1 MAACSSCGKEL
12 SGEFAFCPFCGAA
25 VGSPARPREQRKV
38 VTVLFCDVT
47 GSTELG
53 ETLDPEA
60 LRTLLARY
68 FERMKAIV
76 ERHGGSVEKFIG
88 DAVMAVFGV
97 PVVHEDDAL
106 RALRAAAEM
115 RDALPELDVRGR
127 IGIATGEVV
136 TGTEERLAT
145 GDAVNLA
152 ARLEQAA
159 QPGEILIADVT
170 LRLTRHAAE
179 VEPVEPLALKGKS
192 SPVVAHRLVG
202 VHGPEAIARQAA
214 APMVGRTTELRR
226 LRDAYDQ
233 AATDRSCQLFTI
245 LGPAGVGKSRLV
257 AEFLASLG
265 GAVVVRGRCLP
276 YGEGITYWPVV
287 EVVKQLPAVEL
298 DSAVARVVGD
308 LVGEQ
313 QLVTSSTEIAWGF
326 RRLLETVAS
335 ALPLVCVFDDIHWG
349 EATFLELLEH
359 VADLSRDAPILL
371 LCIARPDL
379 LDRRPGWSGGKVN
392 ATTILLEPLGAS
404 DADRMIESLAHLDE
418 GLRVRIRDAAE
429 GNPLFVEQMVAYA
442 AESGGGDVA
451 VPPTI
456 QALLAAR
463 LDQLDA
469 GDRAVLERGA
479 VEGRIFH
486 RGAVEALAPEEP
498 QVATRL
504 TSLVRKELVRP
515 DTTQLAGDDAFR
527 FRHLLIRDATYD
539 ALPKATRAD
548 LHERFAEWLETHG
561 TDLVELDEILGYHL
575 EQAHA
580 YRSQLGKAELA
591 LGRRASARLADAAA
605 RAHVRGDARASAQL
619 FERAIDVLPHDDSSR
634 LKLLPALGRALTE
647 AGAWARARSVL
658 TEAVELGASADEEVA
673 ADATVALAYLELHIE
688 ADSSHAKVRERL
700 RPALD
705 VFERTGDD
713 AGLARALALD
723 GMLLVFAGA
732 NAEAVVALERAAGH
746 ARKAGDRAQVT
757 LCQQYILTA
766 MVTGETLV
774 RDVLAFCETVEQAD
788 DVAPSLGLTVMV
800 TRAHCA
806 AAEGR
811 HDDAMRLIGEAE
823 SLVADRGLFRAVGV
837 RRVTGEAQLL
847 AGDPASAEA
856 TLGALCDTLEAIDDW
871 GHFASVV
878 PPFAD
883 ALWNQGRGEE
893 AMPRIELARRH
904 MIEDDADAQVGVTRV
919 RARVLALRGEMEE
932 AVGEARR
939 AVERASRTAF
949 LELHARALVDLGTV
963 YELAGDP
970 DAAVHAFEE
979 ACALFERKGYVVGA
993 ARARDRVAALRTPAM
1008 PS

>member
-1 MAACSSCGKEL
+1 LAVCPSCGKEL
-12 SGEFAFCPFCGAA
+12 SGDFAFCPFCGAA
-25 VGSPARPREQRKV
+25 VAAPARPRAQRKV
-38 VTVLFCDVT
+38 VTVLFCDVS

-53 ETLDPEA
+53 EALDPEA

-115 RDALPELDVRGR
+115 RDALPELEVRGR

-159 QPGEILIADVT
+159 QPGEILIAGDT
-170 LRLTRHAAE
+170 LRLTRDAAD
-179 VEPVEPLALKGKS
+179 VEAVEPLSLKGKS
-192 SPVVAHRLVG
+192 SPVVAHRLIA
-202 VHGPEAIARQAA
+202 VHGAEAIARQGA

-233 AATDRSCQLFTI
+233 AAADRSCQLFTI

-257 AEFLASLG
+257 AEFLASFAD
-265 GAVVVRGRCLP
+265 AVVVRGRCLP

-298 DSAVARVVGD
+298 DPAAARVVGD

-313 QLVTSSTEIAWGF
+313 RLVTSSAEIAWGF

-335 ALPLVCVFDDIHWG
+335 ERPLVCVFDDIHWG
-349 EATFLELLEH
+349 EETFLELLEH
-359 VADLSRDAPILL
+359 IADLSRDAPILL
-371 LCIARPDL
+371 LCIARPEL
-379 LDRRPGWSGGKVN
+379 LERRPGWSGGKVN
-392 ATTILLEPLGAS
+392 ATSILLEPLGAS
-404 DADRMIESLAHLDE
+404 DADLMIESLAHLDD
-418 GLRVRIRDAAE
+418 GLRARIREAAE

-442 AESGGGDVA
+442 AESGDGDVA

-469 GDRAVLERGA
+469 ADRAVLERGA

-486 RGAVEALAPEEP
+486 RRAVEALAPEEP

-515 DTTQLAGDDAFR
+515 DIPQLAGDDAFR
-527 FRHLLIRDATYD
+527 FRHLLIRDAAYD

-575 EQAHA
+575 EQAQA
-580 YRSQLGKAELA
+580 YRAQLGTAEGT
-591 LGRRASARLADAAA
+591 LGRRASDRLADAAA
-605 RAHVRGDARASAQL
+605 RALVRGDARASAQL
-619 FERAIDVLPHDDSSR
+619 FERAVEVLPRGDSSR
-634 LKLLPALGRALTE
+634 LQLLPALGRALTE
-647 AGAWARARSVL
+647 AGAWARARAVL
-658 TEAVELGASADEEVA
+658 TEAVELGTSPDDEEVA
-673 ADATVALAYLELHIE
+673 ADATVALTYLELHTE
-688 ADSSHAKVRERL
+688 ADSSHAKVRARL
-700 RPALD
+700 EPAIE
-705 VFERTGDD
+705 VFERTGND

-723 GMLLVFAGA
+723 GMLLVFAGE
-732 NAEAVVALERAAGH
+732 NDDAVVALERAAAH

-757 LCQQYILTA
+757 LCQQYILTSMA
-766 MVTGETLV
+766 TGATPV
-774 RDVLAFCETVEQAD
+774 RDVVSFCESIEAAE
-788 DVAPSLGLTVMV
+788 DVGPSLRLSVMV
-800 TRAHCA
+800 TRAHAA

-811 HDDAMRLIGEAE
+811 HDDAARLIGEAE
-823 SLVADRGLFRAVGV
+823 ALAAERGLFRAVGV
-837 RRVTGEAQLL
+837 RRVTGETQLL
-847 AGDPASAEA
+847 AGEPSSAEA
-856 TLGALCDTLEAIDDW
+856 TLGALCDALEAIDDW
-871 GHFASVV
+871 GHFTSVV

-883 ALWNQGRGEE
+883 ALWEQGRGEE
-893 AMPRIELARRH
+893 AMPKIELARRR

-919 RARVLALRGEMEE
+919 RARALALRGETTE
-932 AVGEARR
+932 AVHEARR
-939 AVERASRTAF
+939 AVERAARTSY
-949 LELHARALVDLGTV
+949 LGLHARALFDLGTV

-970 DAAVHAFEE
+970 DAAARAYEE
-979 ACALFERKGYVVGA
+979 ACALFERKGYVVDA
-993 ARARDRVAALRTPAM
+993 TRARERVAALRM
-1008 PS
+1008 SV